1 MRLKNS
7 SQSKVICKNT
17 RLSLKSEY
25 KYQIKPQ
32 KLVTLIVV
40 AAMID
45 KNGFIHDIYLLPM
58 KWLTRAKK

>member
-1 MRLKNS
+1 MRFKNY

-40 AAMID
+40 AAMIE
-45 KNGFIHDIYLLPM
+45 KMGLFTTYIYVTYEM
-58 KWLTRAKK
+58 TTYE